1 MVCKP
6 KPRKSMKHKDY
17 WKNSVLM
24 ELTSKSSIVKS
35 HSRENSDEH
44 YVIDLCDD
52 VLGEIASRQYRFE
65 FLRGD
70 PNKRNP
76 LGDRL
81 PVDAYYESLNLVV
94 EYYERQHTESVQYFN
109 KRNTVSGV
117 TRDEQRRIY
126 DERRRNVLPQN
137 GIDLVVLSYSDFNH
151 DAHKRLVRNR
161 KADIEVVKQKL
172 LKYIDATSEIHKD

>member
-1 MVCKP
+1 
-6 KPRKSMKHKDY
+6 MKHNDS
-17 WKNSVLM
+17 WRNSVLM
-24 ELTSKSSIVKS
+24 EMTSKTSIVKP

-52 VLGEIASRQYRFE
+52 VLGETASRQHKFE

-70 PNKRNP
+70 PNKRDP

-81 PVDAYYESLNLVV
+81 PVDAYYDSLNLVV
-94 EYYERQHTESVQYFN
+94 EYYERQHTESVQHFN
-109 KRNTVSGV
+109 KKSTVSGV

-126 DERRRNVLPQN
+126 DERRRSVLPQN

-172 LKYIDATSEIHKD
+172 FKYIDATSEIHKD

>member
-1 MVCKP
+1 M
-6 KPRKSMKHKDY
+6 
-17 WKNSVLM
+17 
-24 ELTSKSSIVKS
+24 
-35 HSRENSDEH
+35 
-44 YVIDLCDD
+44 
-52 VLGEIASRQYRFE
+52 
-65 FLRGD
+65 
-70 PNKRNP
+70 
-76 LGDRL
+76 
-81 PVDAYYESLNLVV
+81 V

-137 GIDLVVLSYSDFNH
+137 GIDFVVLSYSDFNH